1 MSTITV
7 TLEVNSPEQEALVR
21 QFHGLLQEMQ
31 QLALSAPD
39 GRIMDVCEAAI
50 LQRGQ
55 EVNRQVLE
63 QAVQER
69 IAALEKKR
77 GAAAKLQLR
86 SGSRKPGTRPT

>member
-1 MSTITV
+1 MSTITI
-7 TLEVNSPEQEALVR
+7 TLEVDSPEQEALMR

-31 QLALSAPD
+31 QLALSAPE
-39 GRIMDVCEAAI
+39 GTVMDACEAAV

-77 GAAAKLQLR
+77 GTTAKLQLR
-86 SGSRKPGTRPT
+86 PASRKPGASTS